1 MNYKNKLN
9 VSLIICC
16 LMAAACLC
24 FAGCKNGPFG
34 KEPSPTP
41 TLSPYALLQNDDG
54 IGIDVAKEL
63 AVAYAGL
70 SASDVIYTKAD
81 ISYIRGVITYRVNFT
96 TDTHQYI
103 CELAPVDGAMK
114 KYSMEPLA
122 ASEPEH
128 GTDTEP
134 ITLEEAKATA
144 LSHAGLTAS
153 EVTFTKEKLDYNDG
167 MVEYEVAFT
176 TDTGRYEYDINPD
189 NGLILGHSMK
199 PLPVTEPESP
209 ESLLTPDEARSAAL
223 SHAGLP
229 ASDVTFSRTELDYH
243 DHKPEYTIKF
253 TTNTDRYQYRISADT
268 GTVLEYSRKPVSLQA
283 TFSPTDAVTLDDAK
297 SKALSHA
304 GLSAS
309 EVTFVKAKSEYDDGM
324 AEYEIEFITN
334 AGKYEYD
341 ISADTG
347 LILKCSVK
355 STRASAAAT
364 QSKKLTT
371 EDAKKAALSHA
382 GLTVPEVTF
391 TETKFEY
398 DDGRAEYEIEFV
410 TSTAEYE
417 YTIGAGNG
425 TILEYS
431 MELLKTALPG
441 SQSHMVTEE
450 KAKEAALSHAGLSA
464 SKVTFTKV
472 KLEQEDD
479 RAEYEIKFTTD
490 TGRYQY
496 DINAKDGKVL
506 SYSIKLEPVTPSG
519 QSPAITADK
528 ARAVALSHAGLDT
541 SNVLFTKTELDYD
554 DGNAEY
560 EIEFVTD
567 IREYDYTISADTGR
581 ILEYSIELMKR
592 AVEGLQTHAITMEQ
606 AQNAALVH
614 AELTASEV
622 TFTKSEAVYD
632 NGRAKYE
639 IEFVT
644 ENCEY
649 EYKIGADTGEV
660 LACSAE
666 VKKSAGLRKKTITA
680 EKAKEIALS
689 YANLTASEVEF
700 VTELFTFH
708 AGKSTYRFEFYLG
721 RKEHDITIDAVTGR
735 IITAEIDP

>member
-1 MNYKNKLN
+1 
-9 VSLIICC
+9 
-16 LMAAACLC
+16 
-24 FAGCKNGPFG
+24 
-34 KEPSPTP
+34 
-41 TLSPYALLQNDDG
+41 
-54 IGIDVAKEL
+54 
-63 AVAYAGL
+63 
-70 SASDVIYTKAD
+70 
-81 ISYIRGVITYRVNFT
+81 
-96 TDTHQYI
+96 
-103 CELAPVDGAMK
+103 
-114 KYSMEPLA
+114 
-122 ASEPEH
+122 
-128 GTDTEP
+128 
-134 ITLEEAKATA
+134 
-144 LSHAGLTAS
+144 
-153 EVTFTKEKLDYNDG
+153 
-167 MVEYEVAFT
+167 
-176 TDTGRYEYDINPD
+176 
-189 NGLILGHSMK
+189 
-199 PLPVTEPESP
+199 
-209 ESLLTPDEARSAAL
+209 
-223 SHAGLP
+223 
-229 ASDVTFSRTELDYH
+229 
-243 DHKPEYTIKF
+243 
-253 TTNTDRYQYRISADT
+253 
-268 GTVLEYSRKPVSLQA
+268 
-283 TFSPTDAVTLDDAK
+283 
-297 SKALSHA
+297 
-304 GLSAS
+304 
-309 EVTFVKAKSEYDDGM
+309 
-324 AEYEIEFITN
+324 
-334 AGKYEYD
+334 
-341 ISADTG
+341 
-347 LILKCSVK
+347 
-355 STRASAAAT
+355 
-364 QSKKLTT
+364 
-371 EDAKKAALSHA
+371 
-382 GLTVPEVTF
+382 
-391 TETKFEY
+391 
-398 DDGRAEYEIEFV
+398 
-410 TSTAEYE
+410 
-417 YTIGAGNG
+417 
-425 TILEYS
+425 

-666 VKKSAGLRKKTITA
+666 AKKSAGLRKKTITA
-680 EKAKEIALS
+680 EKAKKIALS